1 VAGIRTTVSHVPPR
15 RLSERH
21 MGKSI
26 FRNYELYLF
35 LLPTFLYF
43 VVFHYGPMYG
53 VQIAFKDFRASDGIW
68 GSPWVGFEHFRRF
81 FSSYQFWSLLKN
93 TLGISLYSLIAGFP
107 APIILALLL
116 NQIPSRGFKRFVQT
130 ITYAPNF
137 ISTVVIVGM
146 LLVFLSPRGGLV
158 NALIGLFGFESVY
171 FMARPEWFKTI
182 YVLSGIWQGAGFGS
196 IIYLAALSSIDPQ
209 LHEAAIVDGATKFQ
223 RIRYIDIPGII
234 PTAVILLI
242 LNAGRIM
249 NVGFEKV
256 FLMQTPL
263 NLESSEII
271 STYVYKV
278 GLVNAQFSFSSAV
291 GLFRALINLV
301 LIVSVNRVA
310 RSVGE
315 TALW

>member
-1 VAGIRTTVSHVPPR
+1 MSAPLAQTQKLRA
-15 RLSERH
+15 ERC
-21 MGKSI
+21 KSI

-43 VVFHYGPMYG
+43 LVFHYGPMYG
-53 VQIAFKDFRASDGIW
+53 VQIAFKNFTASRGIW
-68 GSPWVGFEHFRRF
+68 GSPWVGFAHFQRF
-81 FSSYQFWSLLKN
+81 FSSYQFWSLLRN

-107 APIILALLL
+107 VPIILALLL
-116 NQIPSRGFKRFVQT
+116 NQIPGKRFRRTVQT

-137 ISTVVIVGM
+137 ISVVVIVGM
-146 LLVFLSPRGGLV
+146 LLVFLSPRGGLI
-158 NALIGLFGFESVY
+158 NAIIELFGGTSIY
-171 FMARPEWFKTI
+171 FMARPEWFQTI

-209 LHEAAIVDGATKFQ
+209 LHEAAIVDGATKLQ
-223 RIRYIDIPGII
+223 RIRHIDIPGIV

-242 LNAGRIM
+242 LNTGTIM
-249 NVGFEKV
+249 NVGFEKA

-263 NLESSEII
+263 NLETSEII

-291 GLFRALINLV
+291 GLFRAAINLT
-301 LIVSVNRVA
+301 LIVAVNRFA
-310 RSVGE
+310 RTVGE

>member
-1 VAGIRTTVSHVPPR
+1 MSTPLAQTQKLRAER
-15 RLSERH
+15 R
-21 MGKSI
+21 KSI

-43 VVFHYGPMYG
+43 LVFHYGPMYG
-53 VQIAFKDFRASDGIW
+53 VQIAFKNFTASRGIW
-68 GSPWVGFEHFRRF
+68 GSPWVGFAHFQRF
-81 FSSYQFWSLLKN
+81 FSSYQFWSLLRN

-107 APIILALLL
+107 VPIILALLL
-116 NQIPSRGFKRFVQT
+116 NQIPGKRFRRTVQT

-137 ISTVVIVGM
+137 ISVVVIVGM
-146 LLVFLSPRGGLV
+146 LLVFLSPRGGLI
-158 NALIGLFGFESVY
+158 NAIIELFGGTSIY
-171 FMARPEWFKTI
+171 FMARPEWFQTI

-209 LHEAAIVDGATKFQ
+209 LHEAAIVDGATKLQ
-223 RIRYIDIPGII
+223 RIRHIDIPGIV

-242 LNAGRIM
+242 LNTGTIM
-249 NVGFEKV
+249 NVGFEKA

-263 NLESSEII
+263 NLETSEII

-291 GLFRALINLV
+291 GLFRAAINLT
-301 LIVSVNRVA
+301 LIVAVNRFA
-310 RSVGE
+310 RTVGE